1 MEWNFLRGTTFR
13 ILERMAH
20 IFGKRAQ
27 VESFAHIEINKIEN
41 RRACPTVKMCP
52 IPTFCITVLNFTTFL
67 QQRVMLS
74 SVRLWVCSEC
84 VFLPSSLPLSPH
96 LHLHEIPSP
105 CKHTYHGIEQ
115 LYKKS
120 RGRVC
125 LTGMNSWAWAH
136 CLGIFDGSLF
146 SATSYI
152 QQYREGNK
160 RIRSRE
166 NNR

>member
-115 LYKKS
+115 LYKNQEGEFVL
-120 RGRVC
+120 REW
-125 LTGMNSWAWAH
+125 T
-136 CLGIFDGSLF
+136 LGPGPTVWGSLMDL
-146 SATSYI
+146 SSVPLAIYSNTE
-152 QQYREGNK
+152 RG
-160 RIRSRE
+160 IRG
-166 NNR
+166 